1 MEAIREYVKVE
12 NHRIVIDLPAD
23 FDAQDAEVIVLP
35 VKMLA
40 EGVEKLL
47 DDGEASGRSPRS
59 HDEIFDA
66 LASKYA

>member
-1 MEAIREYVKVE
+1 ME

-35 VKMLA
+35 LKILA

-47 DDGEASGRSPRS
+47 DDGETSGRSPRS

-66 LASKYA
+66 LASKYV